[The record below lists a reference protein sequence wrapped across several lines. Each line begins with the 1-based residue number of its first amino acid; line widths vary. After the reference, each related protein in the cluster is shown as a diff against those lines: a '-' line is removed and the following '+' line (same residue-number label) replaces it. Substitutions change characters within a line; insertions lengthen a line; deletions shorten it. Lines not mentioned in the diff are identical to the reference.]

1 MVDPSI
7 HPNWARS
14 SSSQRS
20 MAYTIS
26 IFGKPHEYSGPTVR
40 DTVMALDKGGLV
52 LRGPFPDIHQGQIDE
67 TGQNVDHIEAH
78 SALEFFYHTGC
89 RTNAVPLAA
98 ESEYDF
104 RELGAY
110 LGNVG

>member
-40 DTVMALDKGGLV
+40 DTVMALDKDGLV

-78 SALEFFYHTGC
+78 SALEFFLPHGLPNEC
-89 RTNAVPLAA
+89 R
-98 ESEYDF
+98 S
-104 RELGAY
+104 LG
-110 LGNVG
+110 G